1 MTEVL
6 TLAFNRDPVW
16 GWAFPDE
23 ERRASQHRVFWRLF
37 VDGAM
42 DHDWIRMTADGGAVA
57 LWLPPGCPEM
67 PEEAE
72 ARVPAVLSELLG
84 DAQAEVVLEVFER
97 FAAARPADP
106 HYYLSLLGTRP
117 DHRGKGLGM
126 GLVAANLAAI
136 DAAGMP
142 AYLEST
148 NPANVDRYRRVGFEP
163 VGEFALPLD
172 GPSVTTMWRDPQN

>member
-1 MTEVL
+1 
-6 TLAFNRDPVW
+6 
-16 GWAFPDE
+16 
-23 ERRASQHRVFWRLF
+23 
-37 VDGAM
+37 
-42 DHDWIRMTADGGAVA
+42 
-57 LWLPPGCPEM
+57 
-67 PEEAE
+67 
-72 ARVPAVLSELLG
+72 
-84 DAQAEVVLEVFER
+84 
-97 FAAARPADP
+97 
-106 HYYLSLLGTRP
+106 
-117 DHRGKGLGM
+117 M